1 MLDLRN
7 LRNFLV
13 LARHLNFLR
22 AAEDLRITQPTLTRS
37 IQSLERQL
45 GVRLFDR
52 NRGGVSL
59 TAHGRAI
66 VERASF
72 LLTDAGELERHARL
86 SGQGERGGI
95 RFGMAPMPARVLLPG
110 ALGER
115 LRQAPHVT
123 NEVVVRDVEALWG
136 MLVAGEIEF
145 FVSPDRPLRDLSQAQ
160 VELLGRFPLS
170 LIVRAGHPLTR
181 GDPGDGRFP
190 LVRSSWTGI
199 SVPTEIRDRILD
211 LPNIVEDFGVLTELA
226 TTTDAVWL
234 SSAYAVMVEIQAG
247 RLVEIFRASQP
258 VEVNL
263 YAHRRR
269 PRSALTHSMVAAFKE
284 RIERLQ
290 QDGSLGSRAD

>member
-1 MLDLRN
+1 
-7 LRNFLV
+7 
-13 LARHLNFLR
+13 
-22 AAEDLRITQPTLTRS
+22 
-37 IQSLERQL
+37 
-45 GVRLFDR
+45 
-52 NRGGVSL
+52 
-59 TAHGRAI
+59 
-66 VERASF
+66 
-72 LLTDAGELERHARL
+72 
-86 SGQGERGGI
+86 
-95 RFGMAPMPARVLLPG
+95 MAPMPARVLLPG
-110 ALGER
+110 ALAER

-145 FVSPDRPLRDLSQAQ
+145 FVSPDRPLRDLSQAHI
-160 VELLGRFPLS
+160 ELLGRFPLS
-170 LIVRAGHPLTR
+170 LIVRAGHPLTE
-181 GDPGDGRFP
+181 GDPGEVRFP

-199 SVPTEIRDRILD
+199 TVPAEIRDRILD

-234 SSAYAVMVEIQAG
+234 SSAYAVMSEIQAG
-247 RLVEIFRASQP
+247 RLIEIFRASQP